1 MKENPQPAR
10 SMGMAL
16 SQLTDEELV
25 ERAKTQDLLAYSEI
39 VGRYQEKLLRY
50 GRRFLRQAEDVEDAV
65 QEAFLQAYRNIAG
78 FKTGQRLSP
87 WIYRI
92 AHNAFIDLIRAKK
105 REPIPFFDADTLFPH
120 PVAPDRTE
128 GRAEQQLIRQ
138 QLEQGLGQ
146 LSLQY
151 REPLVLRYFEDLSY
165 NEIADVLHLPLGTV
179 SIRIK
184 RGLEKLRNIISH
196 D

>member
-1 MKENPQPAR
+1 MD
-10 SMGMAL
+10 MAL

-25 ERAKTQDLLAYSEI
+25 ERAKSSDLLAFSEI
-39 VGRYQEKLLRY
+39 VSRYQGKLLRY
-50 GRRFLRQAEDVEDAV
+50 GRRFLRQSEDVEDAV

-78 FKTGQRLSP
+78 FRSGQRLSP
-87 WIYRI
+87 WMYRI
-92 AHNAFIDLIRAKK
+92 AHNAFIDLIRSKK
-105 REPIPFFDADTLFPH
+105 REPVPFFDADTLFPH

-128 GRAEQQLIRQ
+128 DRAEQLLIRR
-138 QLEQGLGQ
+138 QLEQGLDQ

-165 NEIADVLHLPLGTV
+165 KEISDILHLPLGTV

-184 RGLEKLRNIISH
+184 RGLEKLQNYISH